1 MGLGEHQPAEGEER
15 RIGSVFIGSVYML
28 PDTAMFY
35 VDLRTAGDRPNAAF
49 GNPNS
54 WSCESE

>member
-15 RIGSVFIGSVYML
+15 RMGSVYML